1 MKQIVFKKTHR
12 SKQEEGG
19 CSTHAAKR
27 VCSLVLFCHG
37 VTYKWCFWL
46 ILKFVNRLLAHGS
59 LSVLVVQPVL
69 QLSRDL
75 QSWPHQ
81 VRRGAPSLC
90 TWAVDTSAVLSC
102 TGAASVAIC
111 GRLLSGP
118 GTAGTERR
126 WRTCGFYQ
134 LVLVGLPLV
143 PKQICSP
150 GGTWQQAVIPA
161 PLGSALC
168 CRALCDPLLQC
179 GFQFLT
185 GTSLHWCHWA
195 VSICH
200 SLLSSWGAPMGW
212 LSERSSCSAG
222 ADFSLVLWKKKKQQN
237 WFQFILAIYALNW
250 GHSAAASSTAE
261 LSLQGPGPPGKGQ
274 SGWTAKGRN
283 SCWCPTLISHRC
295 DCGAALCV
303 AKKTR
308 VVGEVS
314 ASLYGAFLCQ

>member
-1 MKQIVFKKTHR
+1 MTRTAALWAAWGLWQEIASRMWMWHSWGRLSVPGCLCISNPRCHEPLLKGFAEFSCINLEAGLWNRSFSRKLTDPNKK
-12 SKQEEGG
+12 KVD
-19 CSTHAAKR
+19 AARMQQR

-59 LSVLVVQPVL
+59 LSVLVVRPVF

-134 LVLVGLPLV
+134 LVLVGLPLLL
-143 PKQICSP
+143 KQICSP
-150 GGTWQQAVIPA
+150 GGTWQQAAIPA
-161 PLGSALC
+161 PLGSALW
-168 CRALCDPLLQC
+168 CRALCDPLLQF

-222 ADFSLVLWKKKKQQN
+222 ADFSLVLWKKKNSK
-237 WFQFILAIYALNW
+237 I
-250 GHSAAASSTAE
+250 GSS
-261 LSLQGPGPPGKGQ
+261 LS
-274 SGWTAKGRN
+274 
-283 SCWCPTLISHRC
+283 
-295 DCGAALCV
+295 
-303 AKKTR
+303 
-308 VVGEVS
+308 
-314 ASLYGAFLCQ
+314 